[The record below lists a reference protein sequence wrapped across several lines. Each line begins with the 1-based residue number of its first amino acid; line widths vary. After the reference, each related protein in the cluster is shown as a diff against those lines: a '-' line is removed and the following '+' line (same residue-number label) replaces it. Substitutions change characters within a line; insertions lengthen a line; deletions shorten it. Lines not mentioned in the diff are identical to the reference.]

1 MNLQDEIDDVRKD
14 IKTDSYQMSIGEF
27 VNLYK
32 EGEVDIHPEFQRFY
46 RWTEP
51 QKSRFIESLLL
62 GIPIPPIFVAQSKE
76 GTWDVVDGVQ
86 RLSTIFEL
94 FGILKNEQ
102 DELCP
107 PLKLMKTTYLSALQG
122 MYFENDE
129 NPETS
134 FTQTQRLLIKR
145 AKLDVSIVLKESD
158 EKAQYE
164 LFQRLNTGGSQLSEQ
179 EVRNCM
185 IVMLDKNF
193 YTWLKSISDVNSFQQ
208 TIAITDKAKSEQYD
222 QELAL
227 RFAIFRKMTQQDL
240 SKIVDV
246 GDFITDKMVEIIK
259 FKRINF
265 LEEKNAF
272 EWTFDKILSSLG
284 ENAFRRFD
292 SRSGKQ
298 LGGFVLSV
306 FEVLTLGLGYYYG
319 KHDFTDGDIKGN
331 YEKLWNNDQFLQYS
345 GSGVRG
351 NTRIPKLITV
361 GRKLFKP

>member
-1 MNLQDEIDDVRKD
+1 MSLQDEIDEMRKE

-51 QKSRFIESLLL
+51 QKSRFIESILL
-62 GIPIPPIFVAQSKE
+62 GIPIPPIFVAQSID

-94 FGILKNEQ
+94 FGLLINEKG
-102 DELCP
+102 EKCP
-107 PLKLMKTTYLSALQG
+107 PLRLIRTTYLPSLEG
-122 MYFENDE
+122 KYFENDE
-129 NPETS
+129 KPQSS
-134 FTQTQRLLIKR
+134 FTTTQRLLIKR

-185 IVMLDKNF
+185 IVMLDKEF
-193 YTWLKSISDVNSFQQ
+193 YSWLQDLSDNPIFQQ
-208 TIAITDKAKSEQYD
+208 ALALTDKAKSEQYD

-227 RFAIFRKMTQQDL
+227 RFVIFRKMPLAEL
-240 SKIVDV
+240 SKIRDV
-246 GDFITDKMVEIIK
+246 GDFITARMVELIK
-259 FKRINF
+259 TKDIDLMR
-265 LEEKNAF
+265 EKAAF
-272 EWTFDKILSSLG
+272 EWTFEKIVSSLG
-284 ENAFRRFD
+284 ENAFRRYD
-292 SRSGKQ
+292 LRTRKQ
-298 LGGFVLSV
+298 VGGFILSV
-306 FEVLTLGLGYYYG
+306 FEVLAFGLGYYFG
-319 KHDFTDGDIKGN
+319 GREFTEDEIRRGYELIWGDELFI
-331 YEKLWNNDQFLQYS
+331 EFS

-351 NTRIPKLITV
+351 NTRIPKLIKA
-361 GRKLFKP
+361 GRNIFKK